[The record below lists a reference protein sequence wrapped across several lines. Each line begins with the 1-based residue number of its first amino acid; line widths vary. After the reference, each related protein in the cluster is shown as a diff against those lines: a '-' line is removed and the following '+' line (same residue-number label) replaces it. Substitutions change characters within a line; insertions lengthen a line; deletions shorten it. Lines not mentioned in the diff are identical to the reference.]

1 MRVALLSL
9 AFLSLVVAGEARG
22 AEANI
27 LVLHQRGL
35 DAEEELLAESL
46 RIYTRDL
53 GCEVRVDGTAPTSV
67 DPSVLE
73 QLQGAR
79 AGGTEYVLWVGARD
93 GGASYYALD
102 LAPGELRETPIGPLG
117 ATSAAQEVALK
128 IRALVSSRRRR
139 SSTAAS
145 PAPAAM
151 PEPAPADAR
160 PEAPVPP
167 ASSPEASVVARPA
180 PPPAPAEGPRR
191 LPRFALDAGFGV
203 MTPTDRTWARS
214 GLVLDVSGRITAPR
228 RNASLWL
235 YAEGALSTRPSATV
249 RGFDVKV
256 ADVPVTVGAL
266 VRLRFSHG
274 GVAVGS
280 RSTLHVFDISAGRA
294 GWPRGVVPQ
303 VRPRARGPRP
313 RRRDHR
319 DPPRGLPGGLPGR
332 YRSESGIHDWRAV
345 GGEHGQ
351 RPLRCRRA
359 EFPSR
364 RRSGSTRSRLRALN
378 DSDGSSGEGH
388 GRARMVG

>member
-9 AFLSLVVAGEARG
+9 AFLSLVAGEARG

-79 AGGTEYVLWVGARD
+79 AAGAEYVLWVGPRD
-93 GGASYYALD
+93 AGASYYALD

-117 ATSAAQEVALK
+117 ASSAAQDVALK

-139 SSTAAS
+139 SSTAAAT
-145 PAPAAM
+145 APAAV

-160 PEAPVPP
+160 PEPPVPP
-167 ASSPEASVVARPA
+167 AASPEASVVARPA
-180 PPPAPAEGPRR
+180 APPAEAPRR

-203 MTPTDRTWARS
+203 MSPADRTWARS
-214 GLVLDVSGRITAPR
+214 GLVLDVSGRITSPR

-266 VRLRFSHG
+266 VRLRLSHG
-274 GVAVGS
+274 GVALGS
-280 RSTLHVFDISAGRA
+280 RSTLHVFDISAAAPAGRA
-294 GWPRGVVPQ
+294 
-303 VRPRARGPRP
+303 ASS
-313 RRRDHR
+313 RRY
-319 DPPRGLPGGLPGR
+319 GLGLGGLARADATIATHLGVFLEA
-332 YRSESGIHDWRAV
+332 SLEGIVPNQEFTIGGQAAASMGSVLYGAV
-345 GGEHGQ
+345 AGISLTA
-351 RPLRCRRA
+351 P
-359 EFPSR
+359 
-364 RRSGSTRSRLRALN
+364 
-378 DSDGSSGEGH
+378 
-388 GRARMVG
+388 